1 MPPKDPLSISQ
12 ERDAEVILMPLPRG
26 VSRNLQPRQLRRY
39 AITDLK
45 LILIVPCQHMEKFR
59 FILEL
64 ESSANSLCICWR

>member
-39 AITDLK
+39 AIIDLK
-45 LILIVPCQHMEKFR
+45 LILIVPCHPYGEVSFHTRIGIIRQ
-59 FILEL
+59 
-64 ESSANSLCICWR
+64 